1 MFYYQWNG
9 LNQFQEFILYINVRS
24 IRLLKFDAVI
34 MTLLFNCNVEKDK
47 D

>member
-9 LNQFQEFILYINVRS
+9 LNQFQEFILYINVR
-24 IRLLKFDAVI
+24 RLLKFDAVI